1 MEVEELTG
9 EALVLDGN
17 ALAGDLES
25 VFGFDL
31 TALQHACRHCG
42 NRGALGAL
50 RAYGRGPGSVL
61 RCMACEEVVLRLAV
75 TPRGTFLDL
84 SGAAYVRVTG
94 VAR

>member
-1 MEVEELTG
+1 MQHEWNA

-17 ALAGDLES
+17 AVAGDLES
-25 VFGFDL
+25 LFGFDL

-42 NRGALGAL
+42 NRGALGGL
-50 RAYGRGPGSVL
+50 RAYARGPGSVL
-61 RCMACEEVVLRLAV
+61 RCVMCGEVVVRLAV

-84 SGAAYVRVTG
+84 SGAAYVRVSE